1 MVPHQLLPD
10 LGPQPRPDRP
20 GRHPHRPGRT
30 PLATHRYTRL
40 TAPGTTGAA
49 RASSQAPV
57 NGHIQMA
64 EKEVLYETF
73 PRGSVPFRLSMS
85 VTAIEVVRRQ
95 GDQKQSNALTRS
107 WGG

>member
-40 TAPGTTGAA
+40 
-49 RASSQAPV
+49 
-57 NGHIQMA
+57 
-64 EKEVLYETF
+64 
-73 PRGSVPFRLSMS
+73 
-85 VTAIEVVRRQ
+85 
-95 GDQKQSNALTRS
+95 
-107 WGG
+107 